1 MRYSEETSNVQA
13 NELVNRLNA
22 LESRVQTSE
31 KARNELREKLAVSE
45 LNQKEMLNFL
55 SGVQTQGNSEL
66 LSMRGVMQDRLNEES
81 SSLAK
86 EREKSKALFEEIVRL
101 GEVMEKSEEKISAL
115 ELAIEGR
122 VGGLESGKMMVE
134 KRLEEVQGKGEGAM
148 GQVVSWNQKLESRV
162 QQLEATLFVLGRE
175 QVRDKENITKV
186 DVTNQKMAEQIRD
199 LLVNLQGDYSS
210 KLEVK
215 MTEVVNRI
223 VMEHEERVKGMDE
236 LRQTMNLKEKLNADK
251 QNYER
256 EEMRDRFVGLDSL
269 VRAELSRKDE
279 QIKIIQDQ
287 MEGQIKAL
295 TGLLKEEETHR
306 QQQEAIFRDDF
317 VKLQSLIQTENEF
330 FKTQQDKIQEK
341 TVEMI
346 KIEVETRLGSDV
358 DLKNLLN
365 SIASDIITDVNGVKE
380 AVEV

>member
-1 MRYSEETSNVQA
+1 MDSELERRNKLESNLKYSEETSSVQA
-13 NELVNRLNA
+13 NEVLNRLNA
-22 LESRVQTSE
+22 LESRVQASE
-31 KARNELREKLAVSE
+31 KARNELREKLATSE
-45 LNQKEMLNFL
+45 LNQKEMLSFL
-55 SGVQTQGNSEL
+55 QGVQTQGNTEL

-101 GEVMEKSEEKISAL
+101 GEVTEKAEEKIAAL

-122 VGGLESGKMMVE
+122 VGGLENGRMMVE
-134 KRLEEVQGKGEGAM
+134 KRLEEVQGKGEGAV
-148 GQVVSWNQKLESRV
+148 GQVVSWNQKLENRV

-223 VMEHEERVKGMDE
+223 VMEHEERVKALDE

-256 EEMRDRFVGLDSL
+256 EEMRDRFVGLDAL

-279 QIKIIQDQ
+279 QIKVLAD
-287 MEGQIKAL
+287 
-295 TGLLKEEETHR
+295 
-306 QQQEAIFRDDF
+306 
-317 VKLQSLIQTENEF
+317 
-330 FKTQQDKIQEK
+330 
-341 TVEMI
+341 
-346 KIEVETRLGSDV
+346 
-358 DLKNLLN
+358 
-365 SIASDIITDVNGVKE
+365 
-380 AVEV
+380 